1 MIITR
6 TPYRVSLAGGGT
18 DFPSY
23 FREHGGLV
31 VSAAIRKH
39 FYTCLTARLDDNL
52 RLSYFKT
59 EFVRRAEELKHE
71 IVRAVLASYGLRS
84 GLEMSMVGEVP
95 AGTGLGSSGAVAAGA
110 VRAVRAYLGMDHSDG
125 ALAAEAVRIE
135 TETLGK
141 PSGWQDQFGVVY
153 PGLKAIVFGGDE
165 VRVEPLALSQE
176 NQALLEESTALV
188 FTGRRRKAAPV
199 LAQQVARRRSNLPR
213 LRALHRIAE
222 QIRKALCAERLD
234 LRLIGEMLDESW
246 RAKRTLSDGVTDAD
260 IDRMYEKGRAA
271 GAWGGKLLGA
281 GGGGF
286 YLFLVPKEKR
296 PELLSS
302 LGDPAWMP
310 LAVDSGGC
318 AVAYDARQD
327 G

>member
-18 DFPSY
+18 DFPAH
-23 FREHGGLV
+23 FREHGGMV

-39 FYTCLTARLDDNL
+39 FYTCLTTRLDDNL
-52 RLSYFKT
+52 RLSYFET

-71 IVRAVLASYGLRS
+71 IVRTTLASYGLRS

-95 AGTGLGSSGAVAAGA
+95 AGTGLGSSAAVTAGV
-110 VRAVRAYLGMDHSDG
+110 VRAVRAYLGLDHSNR
-125 ALAAEAVRIE
+125 ALATEAVEIE
-135 TETLGK
+135 TERLGK

-153 PGLKAIVFGGDE
+153 PGLKAIVFGGGE
-165 VRVEPLALSQE
+165 ARVEPLALSRE
-176 NQALLEESTALV
+176 NQVLLEECAVLV
-188 FTGRRRKAAPV
+188 FTGRRRKAASV
-199 LAQQVARRRSNLPR
+199 LKQQVARQRSNLSR
-213 LRALHRIAE
+213 LRSLQRVAE
-222 QIRKALCAERLD
+222 ETKKALCAERLD
-234 LRLIGEMLDESW
+234 LALLGEMLDEGW
-246 RAKRTLSDGVTDAD
+246 RAKRTLTDSVTDAD
-260 IDRMYEKGRAA
+260 LDRMHEKGKAA

-281 GGGGF
+281 GAGGF
-286 YLFLVPKEKR
+286 YLFLVPKERR

-318 AVAYDARQD
+318 SIVYDGRQ
-327 G
+327 GG